1 LTTCRSS
8 ASSTEINELAAEAG
22 GEASGGSM
30 GAIKTMLIKRL
41 ATAALI
47 LVLVASIASSDD
59 CRGVPNILV
68 LFDASGFMKERDR
81 YQFLLKQ
88 MNFFQEAMPITADG
102 FFNVGLRHYGL
113 KVGMGC
119 ENTESIL
126 AVQPWDP
133 QRFINS
139 FPQSISYGMSSLS
152 AGLRGAAD
160 DVAGLQGKSVIV
172 VVGGGIESCKVDPIK
187 ITEQICANNPDV
199 QVHTFQIG
207 NAQEG
212 TYLLKGIAE
221 RGRGTYH
228 NADVI
233 NSPAEWHAWM
243 RRFLVVP
250 CQRPAPPPSQ
260 SPARPI
266 GNMVT
271 FDLNSV
277 SVTSADPSANA
288 ANLAAM
294 DAAVREFR
302 QSPNAQIVLH
312 GFTDGRGKPEYNMK
326 LSRQRAEAVAAYLTK
341 RFAVPPSRIKI
352 VPHGAVS
359 QGNIQ
364 PGASEREGRR
374 VVIEVVR

>member
-1 LTTCRSS
+1 
-8 ASSTEINELAAEAG
+8 
-22 GEASGGSM
+22 M
-30 GAIKTMLIKRL
+30 GAKTGMLIKRL
-41 ATAALI
+41 VIVSLIVALFAP
-47 LVLVASIASSDD
+47 VAESDD
-59 CRGVPNILV
+59 CKGVPNILV

-81 YQFLLKQ
+81 YKFLLKQ
-88 MNFFQEAMPITADG
+88 MTFFQEAMPITADG

-119 ENTESIL
+119 ESTESIL

-139 FPQSISYGMSSLS
+139 FPQSISYGVSALS

-172 VVGGGIESCKVDPIK
+172 VIGGGIESCKADPIK
-187 ITEQICANNPDV
+187 IAEQICATNPDV
-199 QVHTFQIG
+199 QIHTFQIG

-212 TYLLKGIAE
+212 TYVLKGIAE

-228 NADVI
+228 NADAI

-243 RRFLVVP
+243 KRFLVIP
-250 CQRPAPPPSQ
+250 CQRPAAPTSQAPLKPS
-260 SPARPI
+260 
-266 GNMVT
+266 GNVVT

-277 SVTSADPSANA
+277 SVTSADPSANS

-294 DAAVREFR
+294 EAAVREFR
-302 QSPNAQIVLH
+302 QSPTAQIVLH
-312 GFTDGRGKPEYNMK
+312 GFTDGRGKPEYNIK

-341 RFAVPPSRIKI
+341 RFGVPASRIKI
-352 VPHGAVS
+352 VPHGAVPERDL
-359 QGNIQ
+359 QGVS
-364 PGASEREGRR
+364 SEREGRR

>member
-1 LTTCRSS
+1 
-8 ASSTEINELAAEAG
+8 
-22 GEASGGSM
+22 M
-30 GAIKTMLIKRL
+30 GATKTTVIKR
-41 ATAALI
+41 TAAASLI
-47 LVLVASIASSDD
+47 LVLFVSIASADD

-119 ENTESIL
+119 DSTESIL

-139 FPQSISYGMSSLS
+139 FPRSISYGMSSLS

-160 DVAGLQGKSVIV
+160 DVAGLQGNSVIV

-187 ITEQICANNPDV
+187 ITEQICANNPNV
-199 QVHTFQIG
+199 QIHTFQIG

-212 TYLLKGIAE
+212 TYILKGIAE

-228 NADVI
+228 NADAI

-243 RRFLVVP
+243 RRFLVIP
-250 CQRPAPPPSQ
+250 CQRSAPPTPQ
-260 SPARPI
+260 SDARPS
-266 GNMVT
+266 GNIVT

-277 SVTSADPSANA
+277 SVTSADPTANA
-288 ANLAAM
+288 ANVAAM
-294 DAAVREFR
+294 DAAVRQFR
-302 QSPNAQIVLH
+302 QSPTAQIVLH

-326 LSRQRAEAVAAYLTK
+326 LSKQRAEAVSAYLTK
-341 RFAVPPSRIKI
+341 RYGVPPSRIKI

-359 QGNIQ
+359 QGNMQ
-364 PGASEREGRR
+364 AAVSEREGRR
-374 VVIEVVR
+374 VVIEVLR